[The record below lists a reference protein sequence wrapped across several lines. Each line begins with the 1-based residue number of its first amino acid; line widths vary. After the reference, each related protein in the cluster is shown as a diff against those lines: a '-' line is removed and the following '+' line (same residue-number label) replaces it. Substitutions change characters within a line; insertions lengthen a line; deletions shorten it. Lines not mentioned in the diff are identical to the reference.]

1 MVNTRR
7 GVYEAEPVKV
17 SATGYKARTNEGLL
31 KVHNE
36 LIKEKELLESRYDYL
51 LRKYCDV
58 VEKNDEYEE
67 EVFRKNRE
75 LNVLRLENYM
85 LTNDIECIFIII
97 VAILGLLVAY
107 LSSKNML
114 GLHSWF

>member
-7 GVYEAEPVKV
+7 GVYEGQAKAKANQGLVKI
-17 SATGYKARTNEGLL
+17 
-31 KVHNE
+31 HNE
-36 LIKEKELLESRYDYL
+36 LIKENELLESRYEYL

-67 EVFRKNRE
+67 EVFRKNAE
-75 LNVLRLENYM
+75 LNVLRLQNYM

-97 VAILGLLVAY
+97 VVILGLLVAY
-107 LSSKNML
+107 LSSKNMA

>member
-7 GVYEAEPVKV
+7 GVYEDGQAK
-17 SATGYKARTNEGLL
+17 AKAKARTNQGLV
-31 KVHNE
+31 KIHNE
-36 LIKEKELLESRYDYL
+36 LIKENELLETRYDYL

-58 VEKNDEYEE
+58 VEMNDEYEE
-67 EVFRKNRE
+67 DIFRKNAE
-75 LNVLRLENYM
+75 LNVLRLQNYM

-97 VAILGLLVAY
+97 VVILGLLVSY
-107 LSSKNML
+107 LSSKNMA

>member
-7 GVYEAEPVKV
+7 GVYE
-17 SATGYKARTNEGLL
+17 GQARTNQGLV
-31 KVHNE
+31 KIHNE
-36 LIKEKELLESRYDYL
+36 LIKENELLETRYEYL

-58 VEKNDEYEE
+58 VEQNDEYEE
-67 EVFRKNRE
+67 DIFRKNAE
-75 LNVLRLENYM
+75 LNVLRLQNYM

-97 VAILGLLVAY
+97 VVILGLLVAY
-107 LSSKNML
+107 LSSKNMA

>member
-7 GVYEAEPVKV
+7 GVYEGGQSQAKANQGLVKI
-17 SATGYKARTNEGLL
+17 
-31 KVHNE
+31 HNE

-67 EVFRKNRE
+67 DIFRKNAE

-85 LTNDIECIFIII
+85 LTNDIECIFIVI
-97 VAILGLLVAY
+97 VVVLSLLLAY
-107 LSSKNML
+107 LSSKNMA

>member
-7 GVYEAEPVKV
+7 GVYE
-17 SATGYKARTNEGLL
+17 GQARTNEGLV
-31 KVHNE
+31 KIHNE
-36 LIKEKELLESRYDYL
+36 LIKEKELLESRYEYL

-67 EVFRKNRE
+67 EVYRKNAE
-75 LNVLRLENYM
+75 LNVLRLQNYM
-85 LTNDIECIFIII
+85 LTNDIECIFIVI
-97 VAILGLLVAY
+97 VVVLSLLLAY
-107 LSSKNML
+107 LSSKNMA